1 MVTLQDILQTKGRV
15 VHTIEPSATLLAV
28 AEKLYENHCG
38 SLLVCERRTSGGS
51 QVVGII
57 TERDLLRAAATNGGN
72 IAALRVEP
80 FMSTAL
86 QVGSPHDT
94 IDDVMHIM
102 TSQRI
107 RHLPVMDGDQL
118 IGLISIGDLVKA
130 HQHEVVV
137 ENYYLKAY
145 IQS

>member
-1 MVTLQDILQTKGRV
+1 MVTLHEILQNKGPV
-15 VHTIEPSATLLAV
+15 VHTIEPSATLLSV

-38 SLLVCERRTSGGS
+38 SLLVCERRANGTS

-57 TERDLLRAAATNGGN
+57 TERDLLRAAATNQGD
-72 IAALRVEP
+72 IAALRVEH

-94 IDDVMHIM
+94 IDDVMQVM

-118 IGLISIGDLVKA
+118 VGLISIGDIVKA